1 MRPAAFLGTLLGL
14 SFLVPT
20 GALPAYATDT
30 LLTLSPRP
38 NVSLRVLLDKPAAPI
53 GSVVLMAGG
62 DGVLD
67 IDSQGRIGS
76 GLSGN
81 HLVRTR
87 SLYVRAGY
95 AVFVPDVAADLK
107 GTNNYRFGRAY
118 AQDVAAVV
126 EAARE
131 VARPVAIIGNSRGA
145 LAVASVF
152 TRQSAVLP
160 DAAVISSGVLMG
172 EGKGGSASTVGDL
185 RQVRVPVLLLR
196 HRLDAC
202 RVSAPADADRFK
214 ELLMA
219 SPRVDVVTLE
229 GGAPRSKTADP
240 CGASHY
246 HGFWGIDEQAVATTV
261 QWLAANMRR

>member
-1 MRPAAFLGTLLGL
+1 MRPAAFLGALLGMM
-14 SFLVPT
+14 FP
-20 GALPAYATDT
+20 ALPAFAADT

-38 NVSLRVLLDKPAAPI
+38 NASLRVLVDRPAHPI

-76 GLSGN
+76 GLDAN

-87 SLYVRAGY
+87 SLYAQAGY

-126 EAARE
+126 AAARE
-131 VARPVAIIGNSRGA
+131 VARPVAIVGTSRGA

-152 TRQSAVLP
+152 TRQSEVLP

-172 EGKGGSASTVGDL
+172 NEGKGGSASTVGDL
-185 RQVRVPVLLLR
+185 KQIRVPVLLLR

-202 RVSAPADADRFK
+202 RVSAPADADKFK
-214 ELLMA
+214 ELLTG
-219 SPRVDVVTLE
+219 SPRVEAVALE
-229 GGAPRSKTADP
+229 RGGPCSKTADP

-246 HGFWGIDEQAVATTV
+246 HGFWGIDEQAVAATV
-261 QWLAANMRR
+261 RWLGANMRR

>member
-1 MRPAAFLGTLLGL
+1 MRPAAFLGALLGMI
-14 SFLVPT
+14 FL
-20 GALPAYATDT
+20 ALPVYAAET

-38 NVSLRVLLDKPAAPI
+38 NVSLRVLVDRPASPI

-107 GTNNYRFGRAY
+107 GKDNYRFGRAY

-131 VARPVAIIGNSRGA
+131 VARPVAIIGTSRGA

-202 RVSAPADADRFK
+202 RTSAPADADKFK
-214 ELLMA
+214 EMLIG
-219 SPRVDVVTLE
+219 SPRVDIVTLE
-229 GGAPRSKTADP
+229 GGGPRSKTAEP
-240 CGASHY
+240 CGAAHY
-246 HGFWGIDEQAVATTV
+246 HGFWGIDDQAVAATV
-261 QWLAANMRR
+261 KWLAANMRR

>member
-1 MRPAAFLGTLLGL
+1 MRPAAFLGALLGAL
-14 SFLVPT
+14 LPVLT
-20 GALPAYATDT
+20 GALPAYAGET

-38 NVSLRVLLDKPAAPI
+38 NVSLRVLVDKPATPI

-87 SLYVRAGY
+87 NLYAQAGY
-95 AVFVPDVAADLK
+95 AVFVPDVANDLK
-107 GTNNYRFGRAY
+107 GKDNYRFVRAY

-131 VARPVAIIGNSRGA
+131 VARPVAIIGTSRGA
-145 LAVASVF
+145 LSVASVF
-152 TRQSAVLP
+152 TRQSAVFP

-172 EGKGGSASTVGDL
+172 EGKAGSASTVGDL
-185 RQVRVPVLLLR
+185 RQIRVPVLLLR

-202 RVSAPADADRFK
+202 RASAPADADKFK
-214 ELLMA
+214 ELLIG
-219 SPRVDVVTLE
+219 SPRVDIVTLE
-229 GGAPRSKTADP
+229 GGSPRGKTAEP
-240 CGASHY
+240 CGAAHY
-246 HGFWGIDEQAVATTV
+246 HGFWGIDDQAVATTV
-261 QWLAANMRR
+261 KWLAANMRR